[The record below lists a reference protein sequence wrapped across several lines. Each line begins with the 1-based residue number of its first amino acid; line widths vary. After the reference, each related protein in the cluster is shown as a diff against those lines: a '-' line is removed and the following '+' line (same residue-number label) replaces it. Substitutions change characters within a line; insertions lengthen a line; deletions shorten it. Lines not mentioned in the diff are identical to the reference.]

1 MTAGRWGLGWGL
13 GMVIAIAVQAGAQ
26 VHAMADEAA
35 IALPPP
41 ERTDPVTLGLM
52 QGLPP
57 PPDKLVT
64 LANLLKYPNGRWG
77 FHHLRALGPTAN
89 VPRGALP
96 PTALASEPRPLDDV
110 AFTDAKGQSTTIAQ
124 WQSATYTDALLVL
137 HRGKVVYEKYYV
149 GMGAEEPHVL
159 WSVTKSFT
167 GLLAAML
174 INEGRLDPNATVAHY
189 APELAASAWGDATV
203 QQALDMTTGV
213 QYREDYTDPKS
224 PLFQYA
230 RAAGLIPTPAGD
242 GGVHALFDFLRTLHK
257 DGEHG
262 TGFVYKSVDTEVVGM
277 VLQRVTGKS
286 YAELV
291 SERIWRQLGAEQDAY
306 VWVDPAGMAVTSI
319 GLNAT
324 LRDLARFG
332 EMLRN
337 DGKVDG
343 REVVPKAAIA
353 AIRGGA
359 DREKFKAS
367 GLTER
372 FGYSYHDHW
381 WIPHDADGSFEAKG
395 LNGQHIHVNPAA
407 ELVIIKLSSHPLGN
421 TIHTHT
427 IDRRA
432 FAAIAGAVR

>member
-1 MTAGRWGLGWGL
+1 
-13 GMVIAIAVQAGAQ
+13 MVIAIGVQAR
-26 VHAMADEAA
+26 AMADEAA

-52 QGLPP
+52 QGFPP
-57 PPDKLVT
+57 PPDKVVT
-64 LANLLKYPNGRWG
+64 LANTLKFPNGRWA

-89 VPRGALP
+89 VARGALP
-96 PTALASEPRPLDDV
+96 PSALPSAPRPLDEV
-110 AFTDAKGQSTTIAQ
+110 ALTDAKGLSTTIAQ

-149 GMGAEEPHVL
+149 GMLAEEPHVL
-159 WSVTKSFT
+159 WSTTKSFT

-174 INEGRLDPNATVAHY
+174 INEGKLDPQATIATYV
-189 APELAASAWGDATV
+189 PELAASAWGDATL
-203 QQALDMTTGV
+203 QQTLDMTTAV

-230 RAAGLIPTPAGD
+230 RAAGLIPAPAGD
-242 GGVHALFDFLRTLHK
+242 GGPHALFDYLRTLRK

-262 TGFVYKSVDTEVVGM
+262 AGFVYKSVDTEVVGL
-277 VLQRVTGKS
+277 VLQRVTAKS
-286 YAELV
+286 YAELAA
-291 SERIWRQLGAEQDAY
+291 ERIWRPLGAEQDAY
-306 VWVDPAGMAVTSI
+306 VWVDPVGMAVTSI

-343 REVVPKAAIA
+343 REVVPKAAIE
-353 AIRGGA
+353 AIRRGA

-372 FGYSYHDHW
+372 FGYSYHDNW
-381 WIPHDADGSFEAKG
+381 WIAHDTDGSFEAKG
-395 LNGQHIHVNPAA
+395 LNGQHIHINPAA
-407 ELVIIKLSSHPLGN
+407 ELVIVKLSSHPLGN